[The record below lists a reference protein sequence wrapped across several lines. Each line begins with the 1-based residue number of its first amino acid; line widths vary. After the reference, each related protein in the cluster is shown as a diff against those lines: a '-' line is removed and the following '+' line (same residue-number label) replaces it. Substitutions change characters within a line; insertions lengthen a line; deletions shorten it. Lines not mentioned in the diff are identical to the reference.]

1 MRPFIADY
9 IDTFGVKKKSKFTA
23 SFDVGD
29 LSESDDAESDDL
41 EQMLSDNMSA
51 DSVSDWS
58 IGSGICTQLDKGQI
72 KKYGTGI
79 FVAKYLDLI
88 A

>member
-1 MRPFIADY
+1 M
-9 IDTFGVKKKSKFTA
+9 KKKSKFTA
-23 SFDVGD
+23 SFDVDD
-29 LSESDDAESDDL
+29 LSESDDYQSDDL

-58 IGSGICTQLDKGQI
+58 IDSGICTQLDEGQI
-72 KKYGTGI
+72 KRYGTGI

-88 A
+88 T